1 MKHWSGIVET
11 SSSSILRKIHTD
23 NSLVAKKCP
32 TNVKWSWMEFNAWC
46 IFSWNRWKSAE
57 LSKKSHK
64 KVKLIIFE
72 NNNTMTFQWA
82 VVHTNRT
89 RGFKIR
95 AIQGM
100 DNWETKKMILARLY
114 RPIHA
119 QKLCKITR
127 KCVKLIF
134 TKWKP

>member
-32 TNVKWSWMEFNAWC
+32 TNVKGVE
-46 IFSWNRWKSAE
+46 WNSMHGVFFPE
-57 LSKKSHK
+57 IDESLLSLGKKSHK
-64 KVKLIIFE
+64 KVKLLIFE
-72 NNNTMTFQWA
+72 NNNTMTFQWP